1 MIVGPYFKVEICLR
15 FIYILRE
22 LSLKYHSEY
31 IPINGIPSLDSCS
44 GIKIFLDPSMILLAT
59 LDIYPERP
67 NTLRA
72 LKVVAKATSSGVLF
86 K

>member
-1 MIVGPYFKVEICLR
+1 MIVGPYFKVEICLQ

-44 GIKIFLDPSMILLAT
+44 GIKIFLDPSILLCFSLLHLTSILRDQT
-59 LDIYPERP
+59 L
-67 NTLRA
+67 
-72 LKVVAKATSSGVLF
+72 
-86 K
+86 